1 MNIQRTIPDT
11 VQAWENGSLGRSAAH
26 ARPAD
31 PSLGQAIDESLGL
44 QAISIRVPKA
54 TIEAYKLVGAHYG
67 KGYQPL
73 MRDAMQRWVQA
84 ELKQIQAKGED
95 HAPLASA
102 SRSNTSKSRRTA

>member
-1 MNIQRTIPDT
+1 MNIKRVIPDT
-11 VQAWENGSLGRSAAH
+11 AQAWENGSLGRSAAH

-31 PSLGQAIDESLGL
+31 PSLEQAIDESLGL

-73 MRDAMQRWVQA
+73 MREAMQRWVQA
-84 ELKQIQAKGED
+84 EIKQIRAKGEEP
-95 HAPLASA
+95 ALPASA
-102 SRSNTSKSRRTA
+102 RGSTSKLRRSA

>member
-1 MNIQRTIPDT
+1 MNNKRTIPDT
-11 VQAWENGSLGRSAAH
+11 AVAWENGRLGRSAAH
-26 ARPAD
+26 VRAAD
-31 PSLGQAIDESLGL
+31 PALEQAVDESLGL

-54 TIEAYKLVGAHYG
+54 TIEAYKIVGAHYG

-95 HAPLASA
+95 LAPLASA
-102 SRSNTSKSRRTA
+102 SQSTTSRLRRTA